1 MGKIEK
7 IIYLIAAVA
16 IILLAFRFIMGILK
30 IAIVLAGIGFV
41 VFLIY
46 NLLQDNDKAKNK
58 AGNDNL

>member
-7 IIYLIAAVA
+7 VIYLIAAVA
-16 IILLAFRFIMGILK
+16 IILLALRFIMGILK

-46 NLLQDNDKAKNK
+46 NLLQDNDEAKNK
-58 AGNDNL
+58 AGNDDL